1 MKEFFAAILPIGRS
15 GRLTYAIVF
24 LGSLVVLGSWFV
36 ALLYVPV
43 QSTWLLRPDRLFEL
57 LKLSSSPSRPE
68 MVQLGVLVLLLW
80 LNFNVTINRLG
91 SMGQSRL
98 WALAVLV
105 PVLLPFI
112 CIPLMVLQGDE
123 ADNRHTLQEP
133 QSEGFL
139 SLFSLVGRASRIRF
153 WKVFGVV
160 TVLSLVILTP
170 VILLNL
176 MEKGLLFAVP
186 VLGIWTLL
194 GYVMMATTMQR
205 LCDLG
210 QTGQVMLLMSLPPM
224 FLLLILPL
232 GFFPSIVSSPEA
244 AAPSGRRRRSAKNTR
259 RSSPAAADDPPDA
272 VIPAHPDAAA
282 AAPPKA
288 TKRSWRRRG
297 RDLADRKR
305 AMYDDSEFDL
315 GLDTLRPT
323 PQQAVMRDDPDERGV
338 PSAVR
343 EMPRQQS

>member
-36 ALLYVPV
+36 ALLYVPTH
-43 QSTWLLRPDRLFEL
+43 SNWLLRPDRLFEL
-57 LKLSSSPSRPE
+57 LKLSGPPSRPE

-170 VILLNL
+170 VIMLNL
-176 MEKGLLFAVP
+176 MEKGPLFAVP
-186 VLGIWTLL
+186 VLGIWSLL

-224 FLLLILPL
+224 FLFLILPL
-232 GFFPSIVSSPEA
+232 GFFPSIA
-244 AAPSGRRRRSAKNTR
+244 ASAGGRRRGSAKNTR
-259 RSSPAAADDPPDA
+259 RPSPAAADDPLDA
-272 VIPAHPDAAA
+272 VIPDHPDAAA
-282 AAPPKA
+282 AAPAKA

-297 RDLADRKR
+297 RNLADRKR

-315 GLDTLRPT
+315 GLETLRPT
-323 PQQAVMRDDPDERGV
+323 PQQAVMRDDPDEGDV
-338 PSAVR
+338 PSAER
-343 EMPRQQS
+343 ETRRQQS